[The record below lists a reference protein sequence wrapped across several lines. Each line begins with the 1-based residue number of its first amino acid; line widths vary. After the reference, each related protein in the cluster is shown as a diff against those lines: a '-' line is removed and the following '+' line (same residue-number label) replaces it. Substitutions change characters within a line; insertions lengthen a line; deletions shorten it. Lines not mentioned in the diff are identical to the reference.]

1 VIEDNPVNQLV
12 LRQQMQ
18 SLGHEVDTADNGHQA
33 LQACQVSRY
42 DLVLSDLQM
51 PLMDGYVF
59 ARELRSLDE
68 RADRRTVLVAISADY
83 AEAARQT
90 ALAAG
95 YDDYLVKPILL
106 DQLRHLLSVWV
117 PQIERFGAQGSS
129 TTAEEGDTRA
139 EPVDGDALA
148 RALGS
153 DDEAVLR
160 NLYAEFAAVCSS
172 TVREMQRELAAG
184 RLPAMGMAAH
194 RLKASARLV
203 GAATLADLSDV
214 LESAAMTG
222 NVQAVV
228 AYAHQ
233 LYLEAERVLDWIRE
247 RTLKS
252 SRTDAI

>member
-1 VIEDNPVNQLV
+1 
-12 LRQQMQ
+12 
-18 SLGHEVDTADNGHQA
+18 
-33 LQACQVSRY
+33 
-42 DLVLSDLQM
+42 
-51 PLMDGYVF
+51 
-59 ARELRSLDE
+59 
-68 RADRRTVLVAISADY
+68 
-83 AEAARQT
+83 
-90 ALAAG
+90 
-95 YDDYLVKPILL
+95 
-106 DQLRHLLSVWV
+106 V